1 MRLLP
6 REEKFFHFFNDQAQ
20 LIVQASR
27 LLRESTEKGNSAVAT
42 AATEI
47 NKFEQKGDEI
57 IHEIFTK
64 LNQTFITPLDPEDI
78 HSLGSY
84 LDDVLDALEE
94 AAHRIVAFKID
105 PIPPAVVEFAKL
117 IEACAMSM
125 SKAFAALS
133 GDRLLL
139 DHCIE
144 INRLE
149 DSADRLLR
157 TTVVDL
163 FDNEKDPI
171 RLIKL
176 KEIYELLEETTD
188 RAEDVADVLQNVIVK
203 NS

>member
-94 AAHRIVAFKID
+94 AAHRIVAFKIE

-125 SKAFAALS
+125 SKAFTALS

-139 DHCIE
+139 EHCIE

-157 TTVVDL
+157 TAVVDL